1 MVFIKYT
8 RQYQVDMRAKYFFY
22 CHHCFLQDN
31 IGNRTLCDISC
42 ESTRLGQFYT
52 GKPTINKTRPRKH
65 LSHSSLLIKR
75 DYFLTHASCKSKNIW
90 IRNQPLRYQFRVIT
104 WDFFAIAFLRQ
115 KYSLP
120 QPLCFRWIFQFK
132 DTHAQAKVKL
142 YSAQNWCHL
151 VQTNPS
157 QNNKFVTLEV
167 KTT

>member
-1 MVFIKYT
+1 MYQRSVGEANHLAVIASSKNTESVVFIKYT
-8 RQYQVDMRAKYFFY
+8 RQYQVADMRAKCSFMYFFY

-90 IRNQPLRYQFRVIT
+90 IRNQPLRYQSLLLQSYI
-104 WDFFAIAFLRQ
+104 LRH
-115 KYSLP
+115 
-120 QPLCFRWIFQFK
+120 LCHCI
-132 DTHAQAKVKL
+132 
-142 YSAQNWCHL
+142 
-151 VQTNPS
+151 
-157 QNNKFVTLEV
+157 
-167 KTT
+167 